1 MPTRRSVF
9 LMLAGFLAFPPAE
22 AGQKKAAGHGSRS
35 KARPTPPRDYGEQ
48 PAERDR
54 RLARECRNR
63 PNAGACAG
71 FGYGA

>member
-1 MPTRRSVF
+1 MSTRRSI
-9 LMLAGFLAFPPAE
+9 LCLLAGALTFPIADAAQ
-22 AGQKKAAGHGSRS
+22 AGSTRHGSRS
-35 KARPTPPRDYGEQ
+35 RARPTPPRDYGEQ

-54 RLARECRNR
+54 RLARECRHQ